1 MSHDMTLLPTA
12 YDILV
17 KVSADRKLQN
27 DVLCL
32 QSFEKKYEVEKP
44 FAQLVG
50 VKRAVICGMLP
61 VNEPQC

>member
-1 MSHDMTLLPTA
+1 MSHDMTLLPKA
-12 YDILV
+12 YDMLV
-17 KVSADRKLQN
+17 KVSADRKLLN
-27 DVLCL
+27 VVTYV